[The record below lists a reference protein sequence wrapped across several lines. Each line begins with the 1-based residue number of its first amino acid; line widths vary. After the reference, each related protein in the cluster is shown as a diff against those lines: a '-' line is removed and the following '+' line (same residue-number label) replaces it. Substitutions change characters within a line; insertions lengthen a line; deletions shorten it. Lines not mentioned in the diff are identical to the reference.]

1 MVLLTRIADDGTG
14 GVAIIFDTA
23 APDTVRREIFA
34 AVSTYGTTPRT
45 AIKAFMPQSVVA
57 LSPLNRARC

>member
-23 APDTVRREIFA
+23 APVTVRRKIFA
-34 AVSTYGTTPRT
+34 AVSTYCTTPGT
-45 AIKAFMPQSVVA
+45 AIKALMPQSVVA
-57 LSPLNRARC
+57 LSTLNRVRC